1 MAEDGKASDHDGNED
16 NVDACTC
23 GIELQESEA
32 TPDTQLP
39 AATGGVVIAIEE
51 SPDEDEIDGCDAV
64 PNDTKATTDEEL
76 PAATGGIG

>member
-1 MAEDGKASDHDGNED
+1 MLEDEKAADHDGDEE

-39 AATGGVVIAIEE
+39 AATGGVIIAPGE
-51 SPDEDEIDGCDAV
+51 SRDEDDGDGCDV
-64 PNDTKATTDEEL
+64 VLNGIEATTDEEL
-76 PAATGGIG
+76 PAATGGVG